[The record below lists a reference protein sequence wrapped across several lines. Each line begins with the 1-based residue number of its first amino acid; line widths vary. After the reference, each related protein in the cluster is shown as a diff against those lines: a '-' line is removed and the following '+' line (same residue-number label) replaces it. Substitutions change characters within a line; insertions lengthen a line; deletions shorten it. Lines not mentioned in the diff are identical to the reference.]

1 MFLSANCGGGEAS
14 LELLSSPCL
23 SKIKS
28 MVSVKLSALNA
39 LTKVQR
45 FAVHH
50 APQKADQLRTDRLKL
65 KRHSSIHLLPAQFF
79 NHQKVTRFV
88 FAIFVCALR

>member
-50 APQKADQLRTDRLKL
+50 APSAVSNEELLMPL
-65 KRHSSIHLLPAQFF
+65 LFSSF
-79 NHQKVTRFV
+79 
-88 FAIFVCALR
+88 